1 LAEFGII
8 DMKTPPLNT
17 SGLTM
22 LQLNLSHPTIAPQ
35 ETQTWQNSSWHRI
48 LPLALAFWVSASL
61 LLDFLVMP
69 VLYQSGM
76 MTESNF
82 VLAGQSLFGSFNRV
96 ELLLGAV
103 VLVGFLIKQQAP
115 LLERESMGRNL
126 PIALLLFGIA
136 ALYTY
141 ALTPAMTSI
150 GFDAEVTGIIPTQM
164 DTLHY
169 VYWGL
174 EALKITALSLL
185 FSREFRLF
193 R

>member
-1 LAEFGII
+1 
-8 DMKTPPLNT
+8 MKTPPLNT

-22 LQLNLSHPTIAPQ
+22 LRLNLSHPTIAPP
-35 ETQTWQNSSWHRI
+35 ETQPWHRSPWHRI

-61 LLDFLVMP
+61 LLDLLVMP

-96 ELLLGAV
+96 ELILGAV
-103 VLVGFLIKQQAP
+103 VLVGFLIKQQTP
-115 LLERESMGRNL
+115 VLERESMGRNL
-126 PIALLLFGIA
+126 PIALLLLGIA

-141 ALTPAMTSI
+141 VLTPAMTSI
-150 GFDAEVTGIIPTQM
+150 GFDAEVTGVIPAQM
-164 DTLHY
+164 ETLHY
-169 VYWGL
+169 TYWGL
-174 EALKITALSLL
+174 EALKISALSLL